1 MPSLFEQ
8 KQDLAAQTQ
17 RTKEL
22 NAELEQALAQA
33 QQVKEELEEA
43 LRLIG
48 ADPHIADGIQLAYE
62 MGRLDVLSFI
72 LAGFGLFL
80 GIVALFG
87 FWLIRRESR
96 TVAKESADSFM
107 EEMPDRVKKY
117 LEQITP
123 DIVKDIASP
132 LVKQSQEELERQ
144 NKENWSRI
152 REYSKKTDTEALFNS
167 ISGKEK

>member
-22 NAELEQALAQA
+22 NAELEQALAQTQRTKELNAELEQALAQA
-33 QQVKEELEEA
+33 QQVKEKLEEA

-62 MGRLDVLSFI
+62 MGRLDVLSLI

-123 DIVKDIASP
+123 NIVKDIASP
-132 LVKQSQEELERQ
+132 LVKQSQSLTQ
-144 NKENWSRI
+144 N
-152 REYSKKTDTEALFNS
+152 
-167 ISGKEK
+167 